1 MTHFSQ
7 GHIDPDVSAA
17 TSGMR
22 KRLMAGSGDRQRPG
36 QVLASG
42 GFHDQVAHRR
52 VRLHVLS
59 PARISGSRRQ
69 NAGRYVAPRFGA
81 ASGCRCGTSP
91 AAPRRPARSK
101 ELVNERDPII
111 ETGHRVWY
119 PGEAGDD
126 QQLRNSGQISRRT
139 PLFPPTIIGSY
150 YFCRLGA
157 RPNPL
162 LNSQMVSRISM
173 NCFLCALD
181 NGSTI
186 RCSTRWTIGS
196 SS

>member
-7 GHIDPDVSAA
+7 GHIDSDVSAA

-42 GFHDQVAHRR
+42 GFHDQVAHRC
-52 VRLHVLS
+52 VCLHVLS

-91 AAPRRPARSK
+91 AVPRRAVRSMK
-101 ELVNERDPII
+101 LVNERDPII
-111 ETGHRVWY
+111 ETGHRVGDSERQVMTSNCEIRGRS
-119 PGEAGDD
+119 PGG
-126 QQLRNSGQISRRT
+126 RHW
-139 PLFPPTIIGSY
+139 FP
-150 YFCRLGA
+150 
-157 RPNPL
+157 RPSFAQTTWVDL
-162 LNSQMVSRISM
+162 AHGLIH
-173 NCFLCALD
+173 C
-181 NGSTI
+181 
-186 RCSTRWTIGS
+186 
-196 SS
+196 

>member
-69 NAGRYVAPRFGA
+69 NAGRHVALQFGA
-81 ASGCRCGTSP
+81 DSGCRCGTSP
-91 AAPRRPARSK
+91 AAPRRAACSK
-101 ELVNERDPII
+101 KFGERTRPHHRDRPPGLVPQ
-111 ETGHRVWY
+111 
-119 PGEAGDD
+119 EAGDN
-126 QQLRNSGQISRRT
+126 QQLRNPGQISRGRHW
-139 PLFPPTIIGSY
+139 FPDHQR
-150 YFCRLGA
+150 FK
-157 RPNPL
+157 L
-162 LNSQMVSRISM
+162 L
-173 NCFLCALD
+173 
-181 NGSTI
+181 GSTW
-186 RCSTRWTIGS
+186 RTA
-196 SS
+196 